1 MEILVTYGKCKFG
14 FAHFSY
20 IFLPYE
26 GASPIFYPFWWGF
39 NGAVIGITSA
49 YFYISK
55 KQIWPLIFA
64 HWTNNVISAIILRRN
79 IDGVPFWQDTFLII
93 YVPIFVF
100 SIVFW
105 VIYRKSLIFHIKR
118 IYNFFK
124 DYIIETPKKG
134 FLALDFALII
144 VLWLMTLF

>member
-1 MEILVTYGKCKFG
+1 M
-14 FAHFSY
+14 
-20 IFLPYE
+20 
-26 GASPIFYPFWWGF
+26 
-39 NGAVIGITSA
+39 
-49 YFYISK
+49 
-55 KQIWPLIFA
+55 
-64 HWTNNVISAIILRRN
+64 
-79 IDGVPFWQDTFLII
+79 DGVPFWQETFLII

-124 DYIIETPKKG
+124 DYIIEIPKKG

-144 VLWLMTLF
+144 ALWLMTLF